1 MSNSL
6 LTGPPRYIARGAWS
20 PLWAVV
26 VAIVIQAGLQLAGGV
41 VGTLAS
47 AAFAGVSPGRLS
59 EQQMLS
65 GLLAFLLISQVCIV
79 ALTWWAAGRFG
90 GRPREVL
97 QADRGAPGVGEV
109 VAAVAGLTLVL
120 GIFNALVYL
129 LRPDLF
135 FADMQQ
141 FLPMIRGPSWPLT
154 ALSVGIGAPVSE
166 ELLFRGFVLSA
177 LAQWRYG
184 FWPAALLVNTV
195 WTIFHLGYSV
205 VGLLEVFLG
214 GVYMSWLLWR
224 SGSIWLP
231 MICHAATNCTFLAIL
246 AVYSMQ

>member
-6 LTGPPRYIARGAWS
+6 LAGPPRYVARGTWS
-20 PLWAVV
+20 PLWAIA
-26 VAIVIQAGLQLAGGV
+26 VAVVIQAGLQLAGGV

-47 AAFAGVSPGRLS
+47 AAFAGVSPDRLN
-59 EQQMLS
+59 EQQMLA
-65 GLLAFLLISQVCIV
+65 GLLAFLLLSQVCIV
-79 ALTWWAAGRFG
+79 ALTWLAAGFFG
-90 GRPREVL
+90 GNRREVL
-97 QADRGAPGVGEV
+97 QVDRGAPSAGEV
-109 VAAVAGLTLVL
+109 GTAIAGLIVVL

-154 ALSVGIGAPVSE
+154 AMSVGIGAPISE
-166 ELLFRGFVLSA
+166 ELLFRGFALSA
-177 LAQWRYG
+177 VAQWRFG

-195 WTIFHLGYSV
+195 WTVFHIGYSV
-205 VGLLEVFLG
+205 IGLLEVFVG
-214 GVYMSWLLWR
+214 GLYMSWLLWR

-231 MICHAATNCTFLAIL
+231 MICHAATNCVFLAIL
-246 AVYSMQ
+246 AVYAMQ

>member
-1 MSNSL
+1 MSNAL
-6 LTGPPRYIARGAWS
+6 LTGPPRYVARGSWP

-26 VAIVIQAGLQLAGGV
+26 FALLIQTSLQLAAGV

-47 AAFAGVSPGRLS
+47 AALAGVSPYRLS

-65 GLLAFLLISQVCIV
+65 GLLAFLLLSQVCIV
-79 ALTWWAAGRFG
+79 ALTWWAAGLFG
-90 GRPREVL
+90 GIRREVL

-109 VAAVAGLTLVL
+109 VVAIAGLTLAL

-141 FLPMIRGPSWPLT
+141 FVPMIRGPSWPLT
-154 ALSVGIGAPVSE
+154 ALSVGVGAPISE

-177 LAQWRYG
+177 LAQWRFG

-195 WTIFHLGYSV
+195 WAAFHIGYSV
-205 VGLLEVFLG
+205 VGLLEVFVG

-231 MICHAATNCTFLAIL
+231 IICHAATNCVFLAIL
-246 AVYSMQ
+246 AIYSMQ